1 MKIRKATQQDKQ
13 QVLRLGKYLYGKE
26 YPKDFKKWQKSWTA
40 QKALVAEDKNRIVA
54 YIYYHVKPH
63 SVYIADLYVLP
74 KYRKRGV
81 ATALIKKV
89 ESIKR
94 ELKKECLR
102 VDVRGQDKPAF
113 MLYSRLGFK
122 KWKRKPK
129 TKASWKLR
137 K

>member
-1 MKIRKATQQDKQ
+1 MKIRKATQRDKR

-26 YPKDFKKWQKSWTA
+26 CLKDFKKWQKSWTA
-40 QKALVAEDKNRIVA
+40 QRALVAEDKSRIIA
-54 YIYYHVKPH
+54 YIYYHIKPY

-89 ESIKR
+89 ESVKR
-94 ELKKECLR
+94 KLKKRYLG
-102 VDVRGQDKPAF
+102 VDVRGRDKPAF
-113 MLYSRLGFK
+113 VLYSKLGFK